1 MTSIDA
7 LYERILNGLSG
18 PNDTAGIRIAATYA
32 PALGPGSKIYPP
44 TFPVTTPDKDW
55 KRYLVDNRF
64 DSTGNPVQAVLV
76 DSIQSQANR
85 LEEALQDALDAGDV
99 SFPVLDLVF
108 PFDGRDNHI
117 TNLVAPHR
125 SVDAYFRDAERDGI
139 DWESTPVGKE
149 LLAATARTARPLFR
163 QTPTDLFLGHWESQ
177 RKTQRSR
184 KIARAYS
191 SEMIGLNPQMGR
203 SAAVRIDPFEI
214 VGAMK
219 VSLPKGTPP
228 AEWVFVGDSKAGEKP
243 SKVNLGNVPST
254 EDGKEPRTWVGTSV
268 TAVDRLGFIS
278 FAALQRFSF
287 PDADRTPDRAI
298 DAAGRA
304 VLAALALYGDRR
316 AFASAG
322 LFLRSGCDL
331 VLRSEALSFLS
342 TGEVLDPL
350 AVNVADAADLV
361 KHAVAKAAALG
372 LTFADSITLQPKAKL
387 VQLVEQSMRHIG
399 GDDAGNGE

>member
-1 MTSIDA
+1 MTTIDA
-7 LYERILNGLSG
+7 IYGRILGGVSG

-44 TFPVTTPDKDW
+44 TFPVTPSPEW
-55 KRYLVDNRF
+55 KRYLVDHRF
-64 DSTGNPVQAVLV
+64 DADGKSIQAVLV

-85 LEEALQDALDAGDV
+85 VEEALQVALDAGDV

-125 SVDAYFRDAERDGI
+125 GVDAYFRDAERDGV
-139 DWESTPVGKE
+139 DWESTALGKE
-149 LLAATARTARPLFR
+149 LLGATVRSARPLFR
-163 QTPTDLFLGHWESQ
+163 QTPTDLFLGHWDSQ
-177 RKTQRSR
+177 RGKQRSR
-184 KIARAYS
+184 KIARSYS
-191 SEMIGLNPQMGR
+191 SEMIGLNPQIGR
-203 SAAVRIDPFEI
+203 SAAVRIDPYE
-214 VGAMK
+214 VSSAVK
-219 VSLPKGTPP
+219 VSTAGQP
-228 AEWVFVGDSKAGEKP
+228 ADWELVGDNGKGGKP
-243 SKVNLGNVPST
+243 SDLNLGSIIST
-254 EDGKEPRTWVGTSV
+254 DDAKDEKRQRTWVGTSV
-268 TAVDRLGFIS
+268 TAVDRVGFIS

-287 PDADRTPDRAI
+287 PDAGATPDRAT

-331 VLRSEALSFLS
+331 VLRSEAVSFLS
-342 TGEVLDPL
+342 SGEVLDP
-350 AVNVADAADLV
+350 VTVSVAEAADLL
-361 KHAVAKAAALG
+361 KHAVVKAAAVG

-387 VQLVEQSMRHIG
+387 VQLVEQSMRRAG
-399 GDDAGNGE
+399 GDDEGDK